1 MKIRFIIKKG
11 KFKLEIFIKKA
22 QIALR
27 GTNGLKKTGFSLK
40 NILVDKFNLL
50 YIVSNILEH
59 GRTREEDLYLRVH

>member
-1 MKIRFIIKKG
+1 MRFIIKKE
-11 KFKLEIFIKKA
+11 KFRQEIFIKRA

-27 GTNGLKKTGFSLK
+27 GTNGLKKRGFSLK
-40 NILVDKFNLL
+40 NIPVDKFNLL